1 MSGRRLIEVQRL
13 SKNFGWLPVL
23 RGLDLL
29 VQRGEFVLLLGAN
42 GSGKSTLLRLLCG
55 LSRATSGVIRIGGWS
70 LPEEAQAVRAQIG
83 LLAHRPLLYEN
94 LTARENLDFFAALYD
109 IAAAE
114 RARRRDNLLQQ
125 VGLADRADG
134 LVRGFSR
141 GMQQRLSLARALLHQ
156 PDLLLLDEPYTGLDN
171 AGCAMLDEL
180 LTAASNSG
188 CTIIMSTHQLERKPA
203 HIDRALVLADGSM
216 VYDGQVNGDLAALF
230 RQATASA

>member
-1 MSGRRLIEVQRL
+1 MSRRGLIEVQGL
-13 SKNFGWLPVL
+13 SKHFGWRPVL
-23 RGLDLL
+23 RGLDFL
-29 VQRGEFVLLLGAN
+29 VQRGECVLLLGAN

-109 IAAAE
+109 IPPAE
-114 RARRRDNLLQQ
+114 RTRRRDDLLGQ
-125 VGLADRADG
+125 VGLAGRADG

-156 PDLLLLDEPYTGLDN
+156 PDLLLLDEPYTGLDS
-171 AGCAMLDEL
+171 AGCAMLDGL
-180 LTAASNSG
+180 LAAASKSG
-188 CTIIMSTHQLERKPA
+188 CTIIMSTHQLERMPDHA
-203 HIDRALVLADGSM
+203 NRALILADGSL
-216 VYDGQVNGDLAALF
+216 VYAGQVAGDLAALY

>member
-1 MSGRRLIEVQRL
+1 MNRRGLIEVQGL
-13 SKNFGWLPVL
+13 SKHFGWRPVL
-23 RGLDLL
+23 RGLDFL

-55 LSRATSGVIRIGGWS
+55 LSRASSGVIRIGGWS

-94 LTARENLDFFAALYD
+94 LTARENLDFFAALYNMPP
-109 IAAAE
+109 AE
-114 RARRRDNLLQQ
+114 RMRRRDDLLGQ
-125 VGLADRADG
+125 VGLAGRADG

-141 GMQQRLSLARALLHQ
+141 GMQQRLSLARALLHR
-156 PDLLLLDEPYTGLDN
+156 PDLLLLDEPYTGLDS
-171 AGCAMLDEL
+171 AGCALLDEL
-180 LTAASNSG
+180 LAAASKSG

-203 HIDRALVLADGSM
+203 HANRALILGGGAL
-216 VYDGQVNGDLAALF
+216 VYAGQVTGDLADRY